1 METNTRYI
9 ELAVGSVANR
19 NEFIE
24 FSSKNIQKHITTN
37 DELFRGMF
45 SLENKP
51 TNGIKSYNG
60 NYMLQ
65 ELILDIDKGK
75 SPGDKVLND
84 CKEICNMLI
93 EKGVTKNCIQP
104 WFSGTGFHIH
114 LPNVYGF
121 KPSHDLPQRVKFTI
135 NKEFGT
141 LVDNIYDRARL
152 IRIPYSLN
160 AKSNLYKIPVNL
172 DNLLNNKYRY
182 EEIVAKAQIQ
192 PVILDFMIVNNKQ
205 LTSYPLKE
213 YANQVNV
220 NKPKPVAVSNS
231 KFNSNVTC
239 VQKMW
244 NNDKSGRRHI
254 VLLRMISAW
263 KRMGLTKEATHN
275 LAMLNVP
282 SLSEQEVSRLTDDIY
297 SWSHNGYGCSDVVMA
312 EFCDVNCRYYVNKD
326 FSVPVKSPF
335 EIADTFKQFLD
346 TDFSSSSFNLKDLYD
361 LNHDYKFYPG
371 ELAVLIGD
379 TKLGKT
385 AWIQNIVA
393 NLKSMPC
400 LYMSLEVEDKLIFR
414 RFLQIANEM
423 TKDEIHDVFMGG
435 NKEEINKLVK
445 QMQHINIITTPP
457 EVSTIK
463 TIIGEHQPKIVVI
476 DTLDGISVKFNNDP
490 FTKMESIIN
499 GLKQIAIE
507 QNVIIL
513 GVSHISKGA
522 LAESNNLTVHSA
534 KGNSVIEQKADKII
548 GIMGD
553 RDMGRKRIIRSLA
566 SRDEAG
572 FHMVFDFEF
581 TTFQFRHVK

>member
-9 ELAVGSVANR
+9 EIAVGSVANR
-19 NEFIE
+19 NDFVKLHPAHIGR
-24 FSSKNIQKHITTN
+24 FITTN
-37 DELFRGMF
+37 DELYRGMF
-45 SLENKP
+45 SLQNKP
-51 TNGIKSYNG
+51 SSGIKSYKG
-60 NYMLQ
+60 DYMLE

-75 SPGDKVLND
+75 SPGDKVLMQ
-84 CKEICNMLI
+84 CREICKMLI
-93 EKGVTKNCIQP
+93 EKGVNRTTIHP

-121 KPSHDLPQRVKFTI
+121 KPSYDLPQRVKFTI
-135 NKEFGT
+135 SKEFGT

-152 IRIPYSLN
+152 IRVPYTIN
-160 AKSNLYKIPVNL
+160 AKSNLYKIPIDL
-172 DNLLNNKYRY
+172 DDLLNHKYKYEDIAAKAQVQPVVLDFMLLNNK
-182 EEIVAKAQIQ
+182 E
-192 PVILDFMIVNNKQ
+192 

-213 YANQVNV
+213 IKQTVS
-220 NKPKPVAVSNS
+220 KPKPVAVSNS
-231 KFNSNVTC
+231 KYNSNITC
-239 VQKMW
+239 IQKMW
-244 NNDKSGRRHI
+244 SNDKSGRRHTI
-254 VLLRMISAW
+254 LLRMVSAW
-263 KRMGLTKEATHN
+263 KRMGLTKEASN
-275 LAMLNVP
+275 SLALLNVP
-282 SLSEQEVSRLTDDIY
+282 SLSEEEVGRLTNDIY
-297 SWSHNGYGCSDVVMA
+297 SWSHNGYGCSDVTMA

-361 LNHDYKFYPG
+361 LHHDYMFYPG

-385 AWIQNIVA
+385 AWVQNIVTH
-393 NLKSMPC
+393 LKSMPC

-414 RFLQIANEM
+414 RFLQIANKM
-423 TKDEIHDVFMGG
+423 TKDQVYDVFRKGT
-435 NKEEINKLVK
+435 KEDQDKLVK

-457 EVSTIK
+457 EVATIK

-507 QNVIIL
+507 QNVIII

-522 LAESNNLTVHSA
+522 LGDNGNLTVHSA

-553 RDMGRKRIIRSLA
+553 RDMNRKRIVRSLA
-566 SRDEAG
+566 SRDETG
-572 FHMVFDFEF
+572 FHLVFDFEYD
-581 TTFQFRHVK
+581 TFQFRHVK

>member
-1 METNTRYI
+1 METDTRYI

-19 NEFIE
+19 NDFVELDDKILTKF
-24 FSSKNIQKHITTN
+24 ITTN
-37 DELFRGMF
+37 DELYRGMF
-45 SLENKP
+45 SLQNKP
-51 TNGIKSYNG
+51 DNGIKSYNG
-60 NYMLQ
+60 NYMLE

-75 SPGDKVLND
+75 NPGDKTLME
-84 CKEICNMLI
+84 CIEICKMLI
-93 EKGVTKNCIQP
+93 EKGVNKTTIHP

-121 KPSHDLPQRVKFTI
+121 KPSHDLPQRVKYTI
-135 NKEFGT
+135 DKEFGT

-152 IRIPYSLN
+152 IRVPYSLN
-160 AKSNLYKIPVNL
+160 AKSNLYKIPLVL
-172 DNLLNNKYRY
+172 DELLNQKYTY
-182 EEIVAKAQIQ
+182 DNIASKAQLQ
-192 PVILDFMIVNNKQ
+192 PAIMSWMVLNNHK
-205 LTSYPLKE
+205 LESYPLKE
-213 YANQVNV
+213 IKRVEH
-220 NKPKPVAVSNS
+220 KPKPVAVSNS
-231 KFNSNVTC
+231 KYNSNVTC

-244 NNDKSGRRHI
+244 NNEKSGRRHI

-263 KRMGLTKEATHN
+263 KRMGLTKEAAEN

-282 SLSEQEVSRLTDDIY
+282 SLSQEEVSRLSNDIY

-346 TDFSSSSFNLKDLYD
+346 TDFSSSSFNLRDLYD

-393 NLKSMPC
+393 NLKTMPC

-414 RFLQIANEM
+414 RFLQIANNM
-423 TKDEIHDVFMGG
+423 TKDAVHDVFMGG

>member
-1 METNTRYI
+1 METNTRYVEI
-9 ELAVGSVANR
+9 AVGSVANR
-19 NEFIE
+19 NDFVELKSDNLKEF
-24 FSSKNIQKHITTN
+24 ITTN
-37 DELFRGMF
+37 DELYRGMF
-45 SLENKP
+45 SLQNKP
-51 TNGIKSYNG
+51 SSGIKSYKG
-60 NYMLQ
+60 DYMLE

-84 CKEICNMLI
+84 CKEICKMLI
-93 EKGVTKNCIQP
+93 EKGVNRTTIHP

-114 LPNVYGF
+114 LPNIYGF

-135 NKEFGT
+135 SKEFGT

-152 IRIPYSLN
+152 IRVPYTLN
-160 AKSNLYKIPVNL
+160 AKSNLYKIPIDLN
-172 DNLLNNKYRY
+172 DLLNNRYRY
-182 EEIVAKAQIQ
+182 EDILAKAQIQ
-192 PVILDFMIVNNKQ
+192 PVVLDFMITNSHK

-213 YANQVNV
+213 IKKVE
-220 NKPKPVAVSNS
+220 NKPKPVAVSNN

-244 NNDKSGRRHI
+244 NDEKSGRRHI

-263 KRMGLTKEATHN
+263 KRMGLTKEAANN
-275 LAMLNVP
+275 LALLNVP
-282 SLSEQEVSRLTDDIY
+282 SLSEEEVNRLTKDIY
-297 SWSHNGYGCSDVVMA
+297 SWSHSGYGCSDVVMA
-312 EFCDVNCRYYVNKD
+312 EFCDINCRYYVNKD

-346 TDFSSSSFNLKDLYD
+346 TDFSSSSFNLRDLYD
-361 LNHDYKFYPG
+361 LHHDYKFYPG

-423 TKDEIHDVFMGG
+423 SKEDVYEVFTKGT
-435 NKEEINKLVK
+435 KEEQNKLVK

-457 EVSTIK
+457 EVATIK

-507 QNVIIL
+507 QNVIII

-522 LAESNNLTVHSA
+522 LGDNGNLTVHSA

-572 FHMVFDFEF
+572 FHMVFDFEYN
-581 TTFQFRHVK
+581 TFQFRHVK

>member
-1 METNTRYI
+1 
-9 ELAVGSVANR
+9 
-19 NEFIE
+19 
-24 FSSKNIQKHITTN
+24 
-37 DELFRGMF
+37 MF
-45 SLENKP
+45 SLESKP

-60 NYMLQ
+60 NYMLE

-75 SPGDKVLND
+75 NTGDKVLME
-84 CKEICNMLI
+84 CKEICKGLL
-93 EKGVTKNCIQP
+93 EKGVNATTIQP

-121 KPSHDLPQRVKFTI
+121 KPSHDLPQRVKLTI
-135 NKEFGT
+135 AKEFGT

-152 IRIPYSLN
+152 IRVPYSLN
-160 AKSNLYKIPVNL
+160 SKSNLYKIPL
-172 DNLLNNKYRY
+172 DLDDLLSDRYKYY
-182 EEIVAKAQIQ
+182 EIAARAQMQ
-192 PVILDFMIVNNKQ
+192 PVDILDIQIFNNRI
-205 LTSYPLKE
+205 LNSYPLKE
-213 YANQVNV
+213 AFIKKVNAS
-220 NKPKPVAVSNS
+220 KPKPVTVSNS
-231 KFNSNVTC
+231 KYNSNVTC
-239 VQKMW
+239 GQKMF

-254 VLLRMISAW
+254 VLLRMISIW
-263 KRMGLTKEATHN
+263 KRMGLTKEASHN

-282 SLSEQEVSRLTDDIY
+282 DLSSEEVDRLIKDIY
-297 SWSHNGYGCSDVVMA
+297 SWSHSGYGCNDVVMA

-346 TDFSSSSFNLKDLYD
+346 TDFSTSSFNLKDLYD
-361 LNHDYKFYPG
+361 LHHDYMFYPG

-393 NLKSMPC
+393 NLKHMPC

-414 RFLQIANEM
+414 RFLQIANNL
-423 TKDEIHDVFMGG
+423 TKEEVYDVFRKGT
-435 NKEEINKLVK
+435 KEEQDKLVK
-445 QMQHINIITTPP
+445 QIQHINIITTPP
-457 EVSTIK
+457 EVGTIK

-490 FTKMESIIN
+490 FTKMEHIIN

-522 LAESNNLTVHSA
+522 LGDNGDLTVHSA

-553 RDMGRKRIIRSLA
+553 RDLGRKRIIRSLA

-572 FHMVFDFEF
+572 FHLIFDFEYQ
-581 TTFQFRHVK
+581 TFQFRHVK